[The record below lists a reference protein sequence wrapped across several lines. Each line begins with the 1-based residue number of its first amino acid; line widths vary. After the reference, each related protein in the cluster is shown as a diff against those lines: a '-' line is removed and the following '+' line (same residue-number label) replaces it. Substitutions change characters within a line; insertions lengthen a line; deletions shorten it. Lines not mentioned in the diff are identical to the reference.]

1 MLSEILLTGLIGI
14 IFDPKPIFFFVVVI
28 IQLLMVASSVHHV
41 VVMKLFK
48 GLGVHKTSTTATS
61 PSCAG

>member
-1 MLSEILLTGLIGI
+1 MLSEILLAGLIGI

-28 IQLLMVASSVHHV
+28 IEYLMVASSVHHM

-48 GLGVHKTSTTATS
+48 GLGVHNTVPATS
-61 PSCAG
+61 SACAS